1 MVKGVLGMTTVTLA
15 RANHMFYV
23 AMCVFNLHDIK
34 SPLSFILIKE
44 SQFVSPFSSF
54 RVGES
59 DRPLKEKELC
69 LLQGL
74 SIHPTLTWS
83 EF

>member
-1 MVKGVLGMTTVTLA
+1 MGKDVLGLIIVTLA

-34 SPLSFILIKE
+34 SPMSVILIKG
-44 SQFVSPFSSF
+44 SQVISPFSSF

-59 DRPLKEKELC
+59 D
-69 LLQGL
+69 
-74 SIHPTLTWS
+74 
-83 EF
+83 